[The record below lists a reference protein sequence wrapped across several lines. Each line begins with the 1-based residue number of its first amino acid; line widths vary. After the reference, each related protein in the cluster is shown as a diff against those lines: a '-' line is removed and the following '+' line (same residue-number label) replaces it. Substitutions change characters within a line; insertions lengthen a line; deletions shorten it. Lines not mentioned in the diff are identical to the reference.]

1 MARHFEFNMQTLK
14 QISAVYV
21 QFVTQCDCTMLM
33 LKVPKD

>member
-21 QFVTQCDCTMLM
+21 QFVTVWLHNANAKGT
-33 LKVPKD
+33 